1 MKDKL
6 ADLNTHLFAE
16 LDRLGKEDL
25 VLDKEKLDN
34 EALRARAICGV
45 SMQILACGH
54 LKSKAY
60 DMADGSFGKKKLPEF
75 FMEEERDSSTLKI
88 THKPLLLRKNA

>member
-6 ADLNTHLFAE
+6 ANLNTHLFAE
-16 LDRLGKEDL
+16 LERLGKEDL

-45 SMQILACGH
+45 SMQILASGH
-54 LKSKAY
+54 LMSKAY
-60 DMADGSFGKKKLPEF
+60 DMADSSFGKKGTSEF
-75 FMEEERDSSTLKI
+75 FSGRET
-88 THKPLLLRKNA
+88 